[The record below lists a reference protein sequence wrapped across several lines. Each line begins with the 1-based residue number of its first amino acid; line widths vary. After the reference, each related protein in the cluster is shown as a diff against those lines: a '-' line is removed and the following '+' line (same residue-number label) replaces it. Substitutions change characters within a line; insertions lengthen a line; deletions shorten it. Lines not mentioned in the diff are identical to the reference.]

1 METITKEELIKKIK
15 EYESTNRQ
23 NRMGC
28 SENWYS
34 YVYAIKQT
42 FTIEEIIQMSEEEI
56 QHLIKLAQNIQDG
69 LW

>member
-1 METITKEELIKKIK
+1 MVKEQLLKDIENLKETTA
-15 EYESTNRQ
+15 Q

-34 YVYAIKQT
+34 YVYAIKNT
-42 FTIEEIIQMSEEEI
+42 FTIEEIQLMDDLEI
-56 QHLIKLAQNIQDG
+56 EHLIKLANNISEG